1 MKGKVALLVLG
12 VGLLATGCGS
22 AQADGPENISFDD
35 GESSIVVDSK
45 TGVEYIKTE
54 IMTRKGWYYTY
65 CPRFDKDGK
74 PMIYKKGK

>member
-45 TGVEYIKTE
+45 NRRG
-54 IMTRKGWYYTY
+54 
-65 CPRFDKDGK
+65 
-74 PMIYKKGK
+74 IYQN